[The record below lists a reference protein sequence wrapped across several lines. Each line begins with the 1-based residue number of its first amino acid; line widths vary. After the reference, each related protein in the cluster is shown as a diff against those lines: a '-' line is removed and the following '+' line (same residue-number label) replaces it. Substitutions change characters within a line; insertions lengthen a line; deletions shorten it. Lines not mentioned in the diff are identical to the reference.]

1 MSDEENNSRRSILI
15 TGASSGFG
23 LGTAVELARRGWQ
36 VFAGFRD
43 PGRRTSLDAALVA
56 AGLPPSAVEI
66 VALDVTSAESIA
78 GAATTVLARAT
89 EGVDV
94 VLHNAG
100 YTTAGFFEDLTDED
114 CRRLMETSF
123 FGTLALTRE
132 LLPSMRARRRGRIAV
147 VTSNA
152 VNVPHPLFSV
162 YAAAKWALEGWA
174 EALSLELAP
183 FGIDVVVLQPG
194 AHRTS
199 FESNVMPVVEEGSPY
214 GSLFEAAAPRLAWI
228 GRHQRDPDKAVAA
241 IVRAIES
248 KRPPFRV
255 YIGADDR
262 IAAMLKGVAPYRLR
276 ERVVGRITGLRAA
289 GPRRASHL

>member
-1 MSDEENNSRRSILI
+1 MRSILI

-23 LGTAVELARRGWQ
+23 LGTAVALAGRGWQ

-43 PGRRTSLDAALVA
+43 PTRRSALDAALLA
-56 AGLPPSAVEI
+56 AGLSPSAVEV
-66 VALDVTSAESIA
+66 VALDVTSQESVQA
-78 GAATTVLARAT
+78 AATTVLARA
-89 EGVDV
+89 EQGLDV

-100 YTTAGFFEDLTDED
+100 YTTAGFFEELTDED

-132 LLPSMRARRRGRIAV
+132 LLPSMRTHGRGRIAI

-152 VNVPHPLFSV
+152 VNVPHPMFSV

-174 EALSLELAP
+174 EALSLELAA

-199 FESNVMPVVEEGSPY
+199 FESNVKPVAAEDGPY
-214 GSLFEAAAPRLAWI
+214 RSLLEVTAPRLARI

-241 IVRAIES
+241 IVRAVES
-248 KRPPFRV
+248 DRPPFRV
-255 YIGADDR
+255 HIGPDDR
-262 IAAMLKGVAPYRLR
+262 VAALLKGVVPYRLR
-276 ERVVGRITGLRAA
+276 EMAVGSITGLRAA
-289 GPRRASHL
+289 RIRRVDGH